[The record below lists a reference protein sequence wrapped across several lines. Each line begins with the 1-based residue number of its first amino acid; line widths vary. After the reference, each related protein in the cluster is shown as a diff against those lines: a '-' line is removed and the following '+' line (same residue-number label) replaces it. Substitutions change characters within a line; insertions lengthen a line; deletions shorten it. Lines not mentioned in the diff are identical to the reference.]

1 MTENL
6 MFQTDQIIEIQSSP
20 GKLIGLLF
28 LGVLMTAAS
37 AFVALGGIAQPGS
50 YIEFIGWVGVVFF
63 GAILGLIVYRMFNAK
78 DVLVTITPE
87 GILDKRVAARII
99 PWAAVRK
106 VSVWEM
112 QRQKVI
118 VLDVPTDVEGSI
130 QMTRMARFTRG
141 PNKSLGA
148 DGLCLTAA
156 GLKISHEKLLEAVLA
171 HVEAARPSA
180 PA

>member
-1 MTENL
+1 MP
-6 MFQTDQIIEIQSSP
+6 QTAQTLEIQGSP
-20 GKLIGLLF
+20 AKLVGLLF

-37 AFVALGGIAQPGS
+37 AYAALGGIARPGS
-50 YIEFIGWVGVVFF
+50 YIEFIAWVGVVFF
-63 GAILGLIVYRMFNAK
+63 GAILALIVYRMFNAK

-106 VSVWEM
+106 VSVWEL

-118 VLDVPTDVEGSI
+118 VLDVAPEVEGSI
-130 QMTRMARFTRG
+130 QMSRMARFTRG

-148 DGLCLTAA
+148 DGLCVTAA
-156 GLKISHEKLLEAVLA
+156 GLKISHDKLLEAVLA
-171 HVEAARPSA
+171 HVDAADPGHDSPPR
-180 PA
+180 